1 MPKTQAVKQKEADER
16 KEAYDKLSVKEKI
29 ARLDQKFGV
38 GIGAK
43 KQRERLAK
51 LLEEKSGKA
60 KG

>member
-1 MPKTQAVKQKEADER
+1 MPKAHDLKQKEAEER

-29 ARLDQKFGV
+29 ARLDQQFGI

>member
-1 MPKTQAVKQKEADER
+1 MPKAHDLKQKEADER
-16 KEAYDKLSVKEKI
+16 KIAYDKLSVKEKI
-29 ARLDQKFGV
+29 ARLDQMFGV

-43 KQRERLAK
+43 KQRDRLVK